1 MSNMK
6 FGLAGWGFR
15 QLTIRE
21 YFNAAAR
28 LDLPM
33 LELNCRP
40 DVLAHA
46 WVDFS
51 QDDLTEILDC
61 AAASRIEIVAL
72 SARNDFTHADPT
84 RLNTQ
89 AAQLH
94 RIIESAAH
102 LKARFVRVLIGQDPQ
117 PSQAVRESALR
128 KLQEAGKFAESL
140 GLKLALENGTG
151 PLRRADDCLETLHD
165 LSAFPIGLVYNPANF
180 ARDGED
186 PAQAL
191 AKLAKH
197 VCYSHLADWDG
208 RQVCAVGKG
217 QIDFPA
223 ILGLLNQSDADVALI
238 EYPHPDDV
246 ELGTA
251 ASQKKLTSMLRTL
264 ARKHD

>member
-1 MSNMK
+1 MSTLK
-6 FGLAGWGFR
+6 LGLSAWGFR

-21 YFNAAAR
+21 YFDAAAR
-28 LDLPM
+28 LGLP
-33 LELNCRP
+33 LVELNCRP

-51 QDDLTEILDC
+51 QEDLSEILDC
-61 AAASRIEIVAL
+61 ASAGHIEIVAL

-84 RLNTQ
+84 RLNSQ
-89 AAQLH
+89 AAQLR

-102 LKARFVRVLIGQDPQ
+102 LRARFVRVLIGQDPQ

-128 KLQEAGKFAESL
+128 KLQEAGKFAETL
-140 GLKLALENGTG
+140 GLKLALENGNG
-151 PLRRADDCLETLHD
+151 PLLRSDDCLEVLHD
-165 LSAFPIGLVYNPANF
+165 LSAFPIGLVFNPANF
-180 ARDGED
+180 ARHGED
-186 PAQAL
+186 PVQAL

-197 VCYSHLADWDG
+197 ICYSHLADWDG
-208 RQVCAVGKG
+208 HQVCPVGKG

-223 ILGLLNQSDADVALI
+223 LLALLSQSDADVALI

-251 ASQKKLTSMLRTL
+251 ASQKKLTSLLRTL
-264 ARKHD
+264 ARKQH